1 MNKQGLISELSR
13 LNGLSEA
20 ESKRVVELTFGAM
33 TDALA
38 RGCRIEIRGLCTIIV
53 KEYGAYKG
61 RNPKTGDSVSVKPK
75 RLPYFKPGSD
85 LKKRANS

>member
-1 MNKQGLISELSR
+1 MNKQGLITELSR
-13 LNGLSEA
+13 LSGISKT
-20 ESKRVVELTFGAM
+20 ESKRVVELAFGAM

-38 RGCRIEIRGLCTIIV
+38 QGCHIQIRGLCTIKV

-61 RNPKTGDSVSVKPK
+61 RNPKTGEPIIVKPK

-85 LKKRANS
+85 LKKRVNH